1 VIRHIFQACPVWI
14 YTQSN
19 ITSISFNW
27 LKENVYLHRVIPTTL
42 IYTGPTLFKL
52 LQQMITLPRPSTLL
66 FMKTSLL
73 FENVSNDMLYKT
85 SPSSSSKKPIY
96 LHCVN
101 HLLAFV
107 PNCDFMLLDNI
118 FTLIVWR
125 SKAMENRWWWW
136 TTFGVGADDGFAEN
150 VFRGIAR
157 LVAERPACENLF
169 YKKKWKMAPPRFL
182 LPPPPPLWPK
192 IVDTLLEILEGSDV
206 LRPFDKEQITQSES
220 GNLLILFRFRSVLV
234 LLDTKFKFTWVIDS
248 VLRKSCQC

>member
-1 VIRHIFQACPVWI
+1 MIKTMLANRILSTWTRRSFVSFFQ
-14 YTQSN
+14 
-19 ITSISFNW
+19 
-27 LKENVYLHRVIPTTL
+27 NVYLHRVIPTTL
-42 IYTGPTLFKL
+42 IYTGPHLVQVITT
-52 LQQMITLPRPSTLL
+52 TLPRPSTLL

-96 LHCVN
+96 PHCVN

-107 PNCDFMLLDNI
+107 PNCDFMLLYNI

-136 TTFGVGADDGFAEN
+136 TTFGVRADDGFAEN
-150 VFRGIAR
+150 IFRGIAR

-169 YKKKWKMAPPRFL
+169 YKKKWNMAPPRFL

-192 IVDTLLEILEGSDV
+192 SFWRFWRAVMFWD
-206 LRPFDKEQITQSES
+206 
-220 GNLLILFRFRSVLV
+220 LLIKSK
-234 LLDTKFKFTWVIDS
+234 LLSLSQVICWFCSDLGLS
-248 VLRKSCQC
+248 AVGYQI

>member
-1 VIRHIFQACPVWI
+1 MLYNNMKSQVGTKTNRWLTRCGKIEFSQPELGEVL
-14 YTQSN
+14 YL
-19 ITSISFNW
+19 SFNW

-42 IYTGPTLFKL
+42 IYTEPTLFKL
-52 LQQMITLPRPSTLL
+52 LQQMITLSRPTTLL

-96 LHCVN
+96 PHCVS

-118 FTLIVWR
+118 STLIVWR

-136 TTFGVGADDGFAEN
+136 TTFGVRADDGFAEN

-157 LVAERPACENLF
+157 LMAERPACEHLF
-169 YKKKWKMAPPRFL
+169 YKKKWKMAPPRFWCRPA
-182 LPPPPPLWPK
+182 LPLTK
-192 IVDTLLEILEGSDV
+192 NRGYA
-206 LRPFDKEQITQSES
+206 S
-220 GNLLILFRFRSVLV
+220 GDFGGQWCFE
-234 LLDTKFKFTWVIDS
+234 TFW
-248 VLRKSCQC
+248 